1 MQNIFST
8 DREVHL
14 RYDLKG
20 STIGRKVLGSQNLDV
35 LGKEAF
41 ALKDLDLE
49 FDKRTFHTGVIK

>member
-8 DREVHL
+8 DKEIHL

-20 STIGRKVLGSQNLDV
+20 STIGRKVFGSQNFQNM
-35 LGKEAF
+35 GKEAF

-49 FDKRTFHTGVIK
+49 YEKRTFSTGVNK